1 MSILCL
7 IDDKYVPIYRIMW
20 VSALPHFCGSSQC
33 EHEGDYEVR
42 LEHGEVVWVSQEDRD
57 SVVEALEMWQG
68 GLGSVDDGDI
78 NGMDLNDVD
87 DDELTP

>member
-20 VSALPHFCGSSQC
+20 VSALPHFCGSPQC

-42 LEHGEVVWVSQEDRD
+42 LEHGEAIWVNQEDRD
-57 SVVEALEMWQG
+57 SVLEGLELWQG
-68 GLGSVDDGDI
+68 GLGPVDDMDI
-78 NGMDLNDVD
+78 NDMNI
-87 DDELTP
+87 DEGDENVE